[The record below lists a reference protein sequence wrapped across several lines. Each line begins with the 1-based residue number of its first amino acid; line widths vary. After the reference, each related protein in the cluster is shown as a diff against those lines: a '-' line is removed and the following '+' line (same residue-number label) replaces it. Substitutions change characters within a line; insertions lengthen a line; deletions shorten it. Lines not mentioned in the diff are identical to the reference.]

1 MASRRASW
9 DSDNGIVDEDMSP
22 ATDKAET
29 AGPAFAPA
37 GDISDSGADG
47 AVMRATLL
55 TLIYKLQKKV
65 PINFVPKSELT
76 ELFVFVNKCSYRLHD
91 SAEIDD
97 RVNSLRKPLDGHT
110 IRMDESDV
118 RRM

>member
-29 AGPAFAPA
+29 AGPATAPA

-47 AVMRATLL
+47 AVTRATLL
-55 TLIYKLQKKV
+55 TLTFRLQKRIQLISFQRMNELKKRRYSQMKCKRYQFESNF
-65 PINFVPKSELT
+65 IN
-76 ELFVFVNKCSYRLHD
+76 
-91 SAEIDD
+91 
-97 RVNSLRKPLDGHT
+97 
-110 IRMDESDV
+110 
-118 RRM
+118 